1 MKVTIENFGPVKEF
15 TFDTQ
20 KKFHLIVGDN
30 NVGKSYVLTVFY
42 FIVKT
47 LLDFGTLRPLN
58 RRMFFFELAEDEE
71 ETPRK
76 EVVDFKHLIKDKK
89 SRSLNASSFYS
100 YLAKDFLQHT
110 VAEDFSKKVKS
121 SYFEHNSIS
130 NSFSDSNIAKVSIDL
145 GSLSFTLEG
154 NVDEFK
160 VTNITFNHGV
170 ILRYSKQNRNP
181 TIIGKDL
188 VIYALTT
195 EDADSIISKIKLVCV
210 RRMIQVLSDS
220 VENILDIDYLPASR
234 SGLYQALSAFGQI
247 IAELSKSRSFLTSK
261 IELPGISGQLSD
273 YFIRLTNI
281 VASDKNIEKFE
292 DLARNIESD
301 VLKGCIEFDF
311 EEKKLFYR
319 PNGTSLRLDISSTS
333 SMVSETAPIVA
344 YIRHVI
350 AWNAEE
356 PAIRNRVRRR
366 ARGSSPIEFKKI
378 IIVEEP
384 EAHLHPANQI
394 KMTRFYAD
402 LAQLGVSV
410 IMTSHSNYV
419 FNKASNLV
427 IEGVLPCEDVQCD
440 LFQMGEKGSIGVP
453 QIVDSFGINDENFG
467 DASEDLINER
477 MELLMGGDTQLDK
490 DICN

>member
-1 MKVTIENFGPVKEF
+1 MKVKIENFGPVKEF

-42 FIVKT
+42 FIVKS
-47 LLDFGTLRPLN
+47 LLEFGSIRPLN
-58 RRMFFFELAEDEE
+58 RRMFFYEFSDEE
-71 ETPRK
+71 EDTPKK
-76 EVVDFKHLIKDKK
+76 EIIEFKNLIKDKK
-89 SRSLNASSFYS
+89 SKSLNASSFYC
-100 YLAKDFLQHT
+100 YLAKDFLQHS

-130 NSFSDSNIAKVSIDL
+130 NSFSDSNIAKVSVDL
-145 GSLSFTLEG
+145 GSLSFSLEG
-154 NVDEFK
+154 NIDEFK
-160 VTNITFNHGV
+160 ITNIKFDHGV

-188 VIYALTT
+188 VIYASTT
-195 EDADSIISKIKLVCV
+195 EDTDSIITKIKIICV
-210 RRMIQVLSDS
+210 RRLVQTLSDA

-273 YFIRLTNI
+273 YFIRLTSI
-281 VASDKNIEKFE
+281 VAIDRNVQQFE
-292 DLARNIESD
+292 SLARNIESD
-301 VLKGCIEFDF
+301 VLNGRIEFDF

-350 AWNAEE
+350 AWNTDE
-356 PAIRNRVRRR
+356 PSIKNRVRRR
-366 ARGSSPIEFKKI
+366 TKATPIDFKKI
-378 IIVEEP
+378 LIVEEP

-394 KMTRFYAD
+394 KMTRFYAE

-427 IEGVLPCEDVQCD
+427 IEGILPSGDVQCD
-440 LFQMGEKGSIGVP
+440 LFQMQEKGSVGIP
-453 QIVDSFGINDENFG
+453 QIVDDFGINDENFG

-477 MELLMGGDTQLDK
+477 MELLMGAESQKNK
-490 DICN
+490 DDCN